1 MVTPEEFVSSMRGL
15 AKDTKIAYLRRL
27 NYGLDIFPK
36 SLGDPN
42 EITQDDVWNFIEDM
56 ADLGWSS
63 SHRKDIFSLV
73 KRYLGRNKCDAVLLV
88 NPIWPY
94 EERNVEWL
102 DRPEAIRAWEAAC
115 LLGPNHRVLMALC
128 LWGMLRQIE
137 VKRFTIKDSLDS
149 KNTLKIRGKGRGGE
163 KIRRIAKS
171 QFLEEEINR
180 YENTHREALIQLS
193 KARDWQFDPAD
204 QNKLILVKYHKR
216 LKAVGKN
223 LPGEWAN
230 EIFDVAGI
238 EKTGT
243 HTFRRSGARFLWEDG
258 IPVETISAILGHSDT
273 KTTMRYIGVDVH
285 HMAAALEDFNPMQL
299 IKNKETEINE

>member
-1 MVTPEEFVSSMRGL
+1 M
-15 AKDTKIAYLRRL
+15 
-27 NYGLDIFPK
+27 
-36 SLGDPN
+36 
-42 EITQDDVWNFIEDM
+42 
-56 ADLGWSS
+56 
-63 SHRKDIFSLV
+63 
-73 KRYLGRNKCDAVLLV
+73 
-88 NPIWPY
+88 
-94 EERNVEWL
+94 
-102 DRPEAIRAWEAAC
+102 
-115 LLGPNHRVLMALC
+115 
-128 LWGMLRQIE
+128 
-137 VKRFTIKDSLDS
+137 
-149 KNTLKIRGKGRGGE
+149 
-163 KIRRIAKS
+163 
-171 QFLEEEINR
+171 
-180 YENTHREALIQLS
+180 
-193 KARDWQFDPAD
+193 
-204 QNKLILVKYHKR
+204 KYHKR